1 MTWELSRGRGQ
12 KANKVRRT
20 VPEASRTINW
30 RKARVG
36 ASEAAAALGFRRGR
50 SGEGTHLRGQDE
62 RLGARK
68 DSGFNDWVEG
78 STIY

>member
-1 MTWELSRGRGQ
+1 MTWEPSRGRGQ
-12 KANKVRRT
+12 KANIV
-20 VPEASRTINW
+20 
-30 RKARVG
+30 
-36 ASEAAAALGFRRGR
+36 ALGFRRGR